1 MAEEQSKKRAKE
13 QNSND
18 DESEDEMIGPLPV
31 EASKPKKK
39 KVLEFEQVYLDN
51 LPSSESYEKSY
62 MHRDFITH
70 VVVTRTDFLVT
81 ASCDGHVKFW
91 KKTEEGVEFVK
102 HYRGH
107 LGSICCT
114 AASVDGLL
122 FCSVANDKSLKVFDV
137 VNFDMINMM
146 KIGYEPGQCE
156 WIYSRGAA
164 IAALACSEKDSGK
177 IHIYDGRGNNVPLN
191 TIGIHT
197 KPITFI
203 KYNSK
208 YDVAVS
214 ADEAGMIEYWS
225 GLKGDFK
232 FPQNVNF
239 QYKTDTD
246 LFEFIMCK
254 AVPTSLAFAPD
265 GKLFATMA
273 TDRKVRVFR
282 FLSGKKVRVFDEDL
296 QVYTDMQQ
304 SGQHLP
310 DMEFGRRMA
319 GEKDLEKTKNL
330 RYSNVTFDESG
341 YFLLYAT
348 LFGIKVINIHTNRC
362 VRIIGK
368 NENVRFLSL
377 ALYQGKPSQGKAAIT
392 LETEAADNPSL
403 NKSTTDPTIFCTA
416 NKKNRFY
423 VFTRRDPDQSVEGD
437 RDVFNEKPSR
447 EEIYAAT
454 ESSGG
459 LDRVAESVV
468 IHTSMGDIQVKLFV
482 KECPKTVENFV
493 VHSRNGYY
501 NGQIFHRVIKQF
513 MIQTGDP
520 LGDGTG
526 GESIWGGE
534 FEDELHHNL
543 RHDRPYTL
551 SMANAGPNTNGS
563 QFFITVV
570 PAPWLDNKHTV
581 FGRVVRGMD
590 VVQEISNVSTNPRDD
605 RPYEEVKV
613 LNIAVK

>member
-1 MAEEQSKKRAKE
+1 
-13 QNSND
+13 
-18 DESEDEMIGPLPV
+18 MIGPLPV
-31 EASKPKKK
+31 QASKPKKK
-39 KVLEFEQVYLDN
+39 KVLEFEQIYLDN

-70 VVVTRTDFLVT
+70 IVATGTDFLVT

-91 KKTEEGVEFVK
+91 KKTEEGIEFVK
-102 HYRGH
+102 HFRSH

-122 FCSVANDKSLKVFDV
+122 FCSVASDKSLKVFDV

-146 KIGYEPGQCE
+146 KIGYEPAQCE
-156 WIYSRGAA
+156 WIYSRGAV

-177 IHIYDGRGNNVPLN
+177 IYVYDGRGNNVPLH

-197 KPITFI
+197 KPITFM

-208 YDVAVS
+208 YDVVVS
-214 ADEAGMIEYWS
+214 ADEAGMVEYWS
-225 GLKGDFK
+225 GLKGDCK
-232 FPQNVNF
+232 FPQNIDF

-246 LFEFIMCK
+246 LFEFVMCK
-254 AVPTSLAFAPD
+254 TIPTSLAFSPD

-273 TDRKVRVFR
+273 TDRKVRIFR
-282 FLSGKKVRVFDEDL
+282 FLSGKKNRVFDENL

-304 SGQHLP
+304 SGRHLP

-330 RYSNVTFDESG
+330 RYSNITFDESG

-377 ALYQGKPSQGKAAIT
+377 ALYQGKPSQGKAAVT

-423 VFTRRDPDQSVEGD
+423 IFTRRDPDQSAEGD

-459 LDRVAESVV
+459 LDRVAESAVL
-468 IHTSMGDIQVKLFV
+468 HTTMGDIQVQLFV

-493 VHSRNGYY
+493 VHSRNAYY
-501 NGQIFHRVIKQF
+501 NGHIFHRVIKQF

-563 QFFITVV
+563 QFFITIV

-581 FGRVVRGMD
+581 FGRVVKGMD

-605 RPYEEVKV
+605 KPYEEVKV
-613 LNIAVK
+613 INITLK